1 MLTKMKFDQTY
12 WEHRYKE
19 EKTAWDIGYPS
30 PPLTTYID
38 QLEDKNLEILIPG
51 AGYGHEAIYL
61 HKKGFKK
68 VSVVDLAQTALQNI
82 AEKCPDYPENRL
94 IMADFFELQGS
105 YDLIVEQTFFC
116 ALNPMLRKAYVVKMK
131 QLLKPKGKLAGVFFD
146 FEKTEDGPPF
156 GGSQKEYKA
165 LFEPHFIIKTLQRC
179 HNSIKQRQCS
189 ELFFIFENTKN

>member
-131 QLLKPKGKLAGVFFD
+131 QLLKPKGKLAGVF
-146 FEKTEDGPPF
+146 
-156 GGSQKEYKA
+156 
-165 LFEPHFIIKTLQRC
+165 
-179 HNSIKQRQCS
+179 
-189 ELFFIFENTKN
+189 